1 MKKSY
6 SRRDFLKGAGLGG
19 IGLFLAPNLFARN
32 CLAPNSKINMAII
45 GCGKMAHGHIS
56 GLMHSDK
63 CVITALCDVDSA
75 RYDYQKQRIGSEY
88 KKRGVAAPD
97 IKTYKDFRILL
108 ADPSIDAVYIV
119 TPDHWHAIIAIC
131 AADAGKAVY
140 CEKPLTF
147 TIEEVRKVV
156 EAAKRTGVVFQTG
169 SQQRSSRSFKTA
181 AQLVRNGYAGE
192 IKEVWVGVSPG
203 NATPR
208 NFKEEQC
215 PSTIDWEM
223 WCGPS
228 ALNPYSSQLCAPFDA
243 SKPYDHGWMGWR
255 HHLDY
260 GNGSQADWGAHQFD
274 IAMWGLGLDG
284 KGPKYIEVVDKE
296 GGIPGASFWRQYKYV
311 TESGIPLYKGDH
323 PKIPSFCRGGL
334 TFVGTEAI
342 ISASRD
348 GFWSD
353 KGYLEQAKLREGDVS
368 LIDCESHRDN
378 FMDAVLKGTELIAPA
393 EVGHS
398 SCTICLLGNIAH
410 NLGRSLEWDW
420 RKEKFV
426 NDSEADKFI
435 GRPNRGQW
443 SIY

>member
-1 MKKSY
+1 MKELY
-6 SRRDFLKGAGLGG
+6 SRRSFIKSAGLGG
-19 IGLFLAPNLFARN
+19 LGFLLASNLFARN
-32 CLAPNSKINMAII
+32 CLSANGKINLGII
-45 GCGKMAHGHIS
+45 GCGKMAHSHIN
-56 GLMHSDK
+56 GLISSNK
-63 CVITALCDVDSA
+63 CVITAVCDVDDA
-75 RYDYQKQRIGSEY
+75 RMLFQKQRIEKEY
-88 KKRGVAAPD
+88 QKNGTSSPD
-97 IKTYKDFRILL
+97 IKMHKDFRVLL

-147 TIEEVRKVV
+147 TIDEGRKLVN
-156 EAAKRTGVVFQTG
+156 AAKRTGVPFQTG
-169 SQQRSSRSFKTA
+169 SQQRSSWTFKRA

-208 NFKEEQC
+208 NWKAEEV
-215 PSTIDWEM
+215 PAGIDWEM

-228 ALNPYSSQLCAPFDA
+228 AYNPYSSQLLPKFNP
-243 SKPYDHGWMGWR
+243 STPYDHGWNSWR
-255 HHLDY
+255 QHIDY

-284 KGPKYIEVVDKE
+284 KGPKYIEVSDKNDMS
-296 GGIPGASFWRQYKYV
+296 GHKFWRQYKYV

-323 PKIPSFCRGGL
+323 PKTPGYIKGGL
-334 TFVGTEAI
+334 TFVGTEGI
-342 ISASRD
+342 IAASRD

-353 KGYLEQAKLREGDVS
+353 KAYFANAKLRDDDIS

-378 FMDAVLKGTELIAPA
+378 FFNAILKGEELIAPA

-426 NDSEADKFI
+426 NDAEADKFI
-435 GRPNRGQW
+435 ARTNRGQW
-443 SIY
+443 ATY